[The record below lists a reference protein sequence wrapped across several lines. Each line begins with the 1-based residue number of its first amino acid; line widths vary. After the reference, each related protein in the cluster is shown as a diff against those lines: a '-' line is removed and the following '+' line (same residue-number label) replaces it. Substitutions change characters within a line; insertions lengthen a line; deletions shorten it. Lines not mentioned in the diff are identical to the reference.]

1 MKEGIHTHTLIDR
14 LGGYPGASWMTEHC
28 SVWVRSWV
36 FRTQNWH
43 RGWMGGKKPPD
54 LSFASLKFG
63 GVLQVND
70 KLTLEPIFRQFL
82 LIIFVTFNDIFGK
95 LIDGVWT
102 KDGHYCKQNWPR
114 GLTRMYFK
122 TGKKSYLETSVLAF
136 KERGVVVR
144 EGWCALKKKH
154 MKLQTYANFKYMYCI
169 QLYITVI
176 QWCIKCSG
184 NIDRMP
190 PYPW

>member
-1 MKEGIHTHTLIDR
+1 MQCITTNLNLIYFTWRKVYTHTLIDR
-14 LGGYPGASWMTEHC
+14 LGGYPGASWVTEHC

-43 RGWMGGKKPPD
+43 RGWIGGKKPPD

-102 KDGHYCKQNWPR
+102 KDRHYCKQNWPR
-114 GLTRMYFK
+114 GLTRLSRKNNFSP
-122 TGKKSYLETSVLAF
+122 GNIGVGIQR
-136 KERGVVVR
+136 ERGGGAGGLMR
-144 EGWCALKKKH
+144 PEEKNTWSCKH
-154 MKLQTYANFKYMYCI
+154 VQTSNTI
-169 QLYITVI
+169 IH
-176 QWCIKCSG
+176 
-184 NIDRMP
+184 
-190 PYPW
+190 

>member
-43 RGWMGGKKPPD
+43 RGWIGGKKPPD

-102 KDGHYCKQNWPR
+102 KDRHYCKQNWPR
-114 GLTRMYFK
+114 GLTRLYL
-122 TGKKSYLETSVLAF
+122 TGQKKFLTWKHRCWHS
-136 KERGVVVR
+136 KR
-144 EGWCALKKKH
+144 EGWWWGRVDAPWRKKH
-154 MKLQTYANFKYMYCI
+154 MMLQTCAN
-169 QLYITVI
+169 
-176 QWCIKCSG
+176 
-184 NIDRMP
+184 
-190 PYPW
+190 